1 FCFSSLADP
10 SPTVSSSVLDHTRTA
25 KDAYE
30 TVFDACQPVIVV
42 ADLPPDWVNPGDDI
56 ELDLHLVNDT
66 RLPIGDA
73 RVEATATWASDTRR
87 WAFGGPTEADDVVK
101 VGTLR
106 MTVPDT
112 LGELAIE
119 LVAKDGDR
127 VIAGNR
133 YTTAV
138 VLPPS

>member
-1 FCFSSLADP
+1 
-10 SPTVSSSVLDHTRTA
+10 VLDHTRTP
-25 KDAYE
+25 KDAYD

-42 ADLPPDWVNPGDDI
+42 ADLPPDWVSPGDRLDI
-56 ELDLHLVNDT
+56 ELHLVNDL
-66 RLPIGDA
+66 RVPIGEA
-73 RVEATATWASDTRR
+73 QVGATASWAGGQLDWT
-87 WAFGGPTEADDVVK
+87 FGGPVEADDVVK
-101 VGTLR
+101 VGTLT

-138 VLPPS
+138 VLPPL